1 MSRDTIWTEGRG
13 MDDHDELVLA
23 VEELVVVQDRYDAQ
37 FSDDTGTSTGDDGDS
52 RDGQLNLP
60 E

>member
-1 MSRDTIWTEGRG
+1 
-13 MDDHDELVLA
+13 MDDDDELVLA
-23 VEELVVVQDRYDAQ
+23 VEQLVVVQDRYDAQ
-37 FSDDTGTSTGDDGDS
+37 YSDDTGTSTGDDGDS

>member
-1 MSRDTIWTEGRG
+1 

-23 VEELVVVQDRYDAQ
+23 VEHLVVVQDRYDSQ
-37 FSDDTGTSTGDDGDS
+37 FSDDTGTSTGDDGENADK
-52 RDGQLNLP
+52 LNLP

>member
-1 MSRDTIWTEGRG
+1 

-23 VEELVVVQDRYDAQ
+23 VEQLVVVQDRFDVQ
-37 FSDDTGTSTGDDGDS
+37 HSDPTGTSAGDDGDNA
-52 RDGQLNLP
+52 DNKLNLP